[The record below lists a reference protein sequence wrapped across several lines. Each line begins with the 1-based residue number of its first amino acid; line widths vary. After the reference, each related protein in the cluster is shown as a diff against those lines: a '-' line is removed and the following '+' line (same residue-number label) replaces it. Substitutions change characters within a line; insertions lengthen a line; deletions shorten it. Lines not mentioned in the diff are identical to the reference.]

1 MVGIVIVSHSSKVAE
16 GIREM
21 ALQMANPD
29 QKIIA
34 AGGTDAGGIGTDA
47 VKILNAINEADDGD
61 GVVLLVDLG
70 SAVLSAEVAME
81 MLEEIVRERVRIA
94 DTPILEG
101 SISAVV
107 EASIGSPLEAV
118 VATAEEAK
126 EKIGRAHV

>member
-47 VKILNAINEADDGD
+47 VKILNAINGADDGD

-118 VATAEEAK
+118 VATAEEAREINK
-126 EKIGRAHV
+126 LQ

>member
-81 MLEEIVRERVRIA
+81 MLDEIVRERVRIA

-118 VATAEEAK
+118 VATAEEAREINK
-126 EKIGRAHV
+126 LQ

>member
-47 VKILNAINEADDGD
+47 VKILNAINEADEGD

-118 VATAEEAK
+118 VATAEEAREINK
-126 EKIGRAHV
+126 LQ

>member
-1 MVGIVIVSHSSKVAE
+1 MVGIVIVSHSLKVAE

-118 VATAEEAK
+118 VATAEEAREINK
-126 EKIGRAHV
+126 LQ

>member
-1 MVGIVIVSHSSKVAE
+1 MVGMVIVSHSSKVAE

-118 VATAEEAK
+118 VATAEEAREINK
-126 EKIGRAHV
+126 LQ

>member
-34 AGGTDAGGIGTDA
+34 AGGTDAGGKGTDA

-118 VATAEEAK
+118 VATAEEAREINK
-126 EKIGRAHV
+126 LQ

>member
-70 SAVLSAEVAME
+70 RAVLSAEVAME

-118 VATAEEAK
+118 VATAEEAREINK
-126 EKIGRAHV
+126 LQ

>member
-81 MLEEIVRERVRIA
+81 LLEEIVRERVRIA

-118 VATAEEAK
+118 VATAEEAREINK
-126 EKIGRAHV
+126 LQ

>member
-34 AGGTDAGGIGTDA
+34 AGGTDAGGIGRDA

-118 VATAEEAK
+118 VATAEEAREINK
-126 EKIGRAHV
+126 LQ